1 MSPES
6 NDGLPSSDC
15 CISSVLPAS
24 RAQAHVCGDGR
35 TPACHCSSA
44 QPCLTS
50 CLLGTRTSQPLCSDR
65 QTTLVGRGQLTAQG
79 WIGWQNL
86 RAYCMCA
93 DPWKTNGS
101 PRRLKKQR
109 STSKLTAQNDELTV
123 SALTQWPYCYC
134 VCLSWNKR
142 WTINKAFLCFTAQK
156 RNQNQNQRYHVLI
169 YLTCNYSVYIT
180 HKASWYKGTTFLQYV
195 SYQFQIP
202 CLWADCHVKRWRGES
217 WRETPVTESVSPF
230 ANGTTWYLWGVI
242 LQLYLWRR
250 NQVCQNMFFS

>member
-1 MSPES
+1 MSVAMEGHPPVTAALLS
-6 NDGLPSSDC
+6 P
-15 CISSVLPAS
+15 VWHPAS
-24 RAQAHVCGDGR
+24 WGQGPHSLCAQIGRQLWWEEDNSQLRA
-35 TPACHCSSA
+35 
-44 QPCLTS
+44 
-50 CLLGTRTSQPLCSDR
+50 
-65 QTTLVGRGQLTAQG
+65 
-79 WIGWQNL
+79 GWQNL